1 MAEVSR
7 YQFGP
12 LEHRGLIGGL
22 RSGQVALVGG
32 ALVIG
37 VGLLYLL
44 PVGINAFAALGLVLL
59 AAAVAFWPVRGRSV
73 EEWTPVVF
81 AWLGRRVR
89 GRHRHRSRAPVI
101 GARLKFGA
109 SANGNGKEPEGP
121 ELPVHLPDAVGA
133 VEILSVPYRGGTIG
147 VLKESPTFFTAVLQC
162 RVRSFGLLE
171 SSEQERRLA
180 GWGEVLSSFAG
191 ERIPI
196 RRLQWVERTVPS
208 DGDEVTRYFSEER
221 DRAVPLSSP
230 SIRSYIELID
240 AAGSVTQDHELFV
253 AVQLD
258 ARRARSAI
266 RKLVRARGEEEQ
278 PRDRR
283 GRIRQV
289 DEAAC
294 DLLRRE
300 AETLVN
306 RLEVT
311 DIRVDGAL
319 PPAALSR
326 CLRDAY
332 DPYGRTN
339 RTRLAAREA
348 GRNGAGPGRAWPVAA
363 EESWTHYQTDSALHV
378 TYWIAQWPRVEV
390 GATFLSP
397 LLMQTPVLR
406 SIGVTLE
413 PISPMRSMRAA
424 EQAMTSE
431 MADEAMR
438 ERHGFVTSARK
449 RLQQHATSRRE
460 EELAAGHAEMRMA
473 GFVTVSARD
482 EDELDRACAEVE
494 HAAQQSH
501 IELERMYG
509 QQATSFTFALPMCR
523 GLQ

>member
-1 MAEVSR
+1 MSELTR

-12 LEHRGLIGGL
+12 LEQRGLIGGL
-22 RSGQVALVGG
+22 RLSQVVLVGG
-32 ALVIG
+32 SLVLG

-44 PVGINAFAALGLVLL
+44 PVGSNAFAALAVVLV

-73 EEWTPVVF
+73 EEWLPVVF
-81 AWLGRRVR
+81 AWAGRRLQ
-89 GRHRHRSRAPVI
+89 GHQRHRSKAPTA
-101 GARLKFGA
+101 GTRLDF
-109 SANGNGKEPEGP
+109 SVNGNGSRPDGP
-121 ELPVHLPDAVGA
+121 ELPIDVPDAVGR
-133 VEILSVPYRGGTIG
+133 VEILTLAYRGGAIG
-147 VLKESPTFFTAVLQC
+147 VLKEGQTLFTAVLQC

-180 GWGEVLSSFAG
+180 GWGEVLASFAG

-208 DGDEVTRYFSEER
+208 DGDQVTRYFSEER
-221 DRAVPLSSP
+221 DRAIPLSAP
-230 SIRSYIELID
+230 SARSYIELID
-240 AAGSVTQDHELFV
+240 AAGAVTQDHELFV

-258 ARRARSAI
+258 ARRARAGI
-266 RKLVRARGEEEQ
+266 RKLVRAKGGEERARNRQ
-278 PRDRR
+278 A
-283 GRIRQV
+283 RIRQV
-289 DEAAC
+289 DAAAC

-311 DIRVDGAL
+311 DIRVEGAL

-326 CLRDAY
+326 CVRDAY

-339 RTRLAAREA
+339 RARRA
-348 GRNGAGPGRAWPVAA
+348 SLTKDSGSGRAWPVAA
-363 EESWTHYQTDSALHV
+363 EESWAHYQTDSALHV
-378 TYWIAQWPRVEV
+378 TYWISQWPRVEV

-397 LLMQTPVLR
+397 LLMQTAVLR

-424 EQAMTSE
+424 EAAMTSE
-431 MADEAMR
+431 MADEAVR
-438 ERHGFVTSARK
+438 ERHGFVTNARK
-449 RLQQHATSRRE
+449 RLQQQATARRE

-501 IELERMYG
+501 IEIERMYG
-509 QQATSFTFALPMCR
+509 QQATSFTFSLPLCR